1 MDMKQL
7 SIITDSVAEL
17 LVKILEF
24 TRLRQKILIHNVH
37 NLNKPDF
44 VPKDLPVDE
53 FCSVLNRA
61 LVEHIQHRRLLFQD
75 TENVTFGENSLMEVT
90 PLRDEK
96 AEVLLPARPDQYIE
110 LQISKLLENSLNY
123 KLAAELLRHAQGPIS
138 EPAVSKAM
146 AGKAQLKNI
155 PIE

>member
-1 MDMKQL
+1 
-7 SIITDSVAEL
+7 
-17 LVKILEF
+17 
-24 TRLRQKILIHNVH
+24 
-37 NLNKPDF
+37 
-44 VPKDLPVDE
+44 
-53 FCSVLNRA
+53 
-61 LVEHIQHRRLLFQD
+61 
-75 TENVTFGENSLMEVT
+75 MEVT

-138 EPAVSKAM
+138 EPAVGKAM